1 MGNRKSRNKY
11 FTSFCMVLLT
21 TVLISGL
28 TGCQIVEPEKRA
40 YPLVV
45 GIDWQQ
51 EQYQIYLGMAQLA
64 VSTGQGKESGDE
76 QKGDEEGALLLTGAS
91 REEIMEIYNQTQE
104 LYLDPG
110 HVQAVIFGKGILQ
123 DTEQMVHVL
132 GEMEKEIS
140 LGNSAYVFAAE
151 DIETIMGTNGNQV
164 ESLGQYLSGIYE
176 NRTEDIH
183 PITLSQLYRELHNQN
198 RILQLAKIGLDHHQ
212 LCLEKTER
220 SE

>member
-1 MGNRKSRNKY
+1 MENRKIRCKFWKSCIVSVII
-11 FTSFCMVLLT
+11 TI
-21 TVLISGL
+21 LIPGL
-28 TGCQIVEPEKRA
+28 SGCQIIEPEKRA

-51 EQYQIYLGMAQLA
+51 GEYRIYLGMAQLA

-164 ESLGQYLSGIYE
+164 ESLGQYLSGIW
-176 NRTEDIH
+176 I
-183 PITLSQLYRELHNQN
+183 
-198 RILQLAKIGLDHHQ
+198 
-212 LCLEKTER
+212 CEKYGIWNCRAYSCT
-220 SE
+220 

>member
-1 MGNRKSRNKY
+1 
-11 FTSFCMVLLT
+11 
-21 TVLISGL
+21 
-28 TGCQIVEPEKRA
+28 
-40 YPLVV
+40 
-45 GIDWQQ
+45 
-51 EQYQIYLGMAQLA
+51 
-64 VSTGQGKESGDE
+64 
-76 QKGDEEGALLLTGAS
+76 
-91 REEIMEIYNQTQE
+91 MEIYNQTQE

-212 LCLEKTER
+212 LCLEKTEK